1 MKFIFNDSDFLE
13 SVSNEYNK
21 LPKNVKG
28 FISDRVLANLNDLL
42 INLDKCESPIEQ
54 LLGIALFEYAPKR
67 LEGITS
73 DYFIFSQEPIKTS
86 EFSYRADFVIDAIRN
101 NDLKRF
107 VIECD
112 GHDYHEK
119 TKKQAKRDKERDR
132 NMTQLGYTVI
142 RFTGS
147 EIFENP
153 IVCAR
158 ETFNIIASELL
169 RGS

>member
-1 MKFIFNDSDFLE
+1 M
-13 SVSNEYNK
+13 
-21 LPKNVKG
+21 
-28 FISDRVLANLNDLL
+28 
-42 INLDKCESPIEQ
+42 
-54 LLGIALFEYAPKR
+54 
-67 LEGITS
+67 
-73 DYFIFSQEPIKTS
+73 
-86 EFSYRADFVIDAIRN
+86 IDVIRN